1 MRVRT
6 MADAGALVRG
16 AREDVGWTQAALAAR
31 ARVSR
36 EWLVAFENGKPNAN
50 LRLARPGPGI
60 TERVPADYLGTLG
73 VLRSPT
79 SDAHRRRAPRRRPLG
94 GRRQE

>member
-16 AREDVGWTQAALAAR
+16 AREDAGWTQAELATR

-50 LRLARPGPGI
+50 LRLVLAVLEVLGLVTDIVPDPVPRVSTRLSRADELAGAAATT
-60 TERVPADYLGTLG
+60 TET
-73 VLRSPT
+73 
-79 SDAHRRRAPRRRPLG
+79 HR
-94 GRRQE
+94 